1 MLKIFLWFLWL
12 SFSLLRGCGG
22 VGVEKK
28 VAKSFGSIRI
38 SSTFATANGKTA
50 DRAASASGRK
60 SGPGEKNRRKICT
73 SQIFG
78 VRLQRFRLTLQK

>member
-1 MLKIFLWFLWL
+1 MLKNFFVVFVAAVQ
-12 SFSLLRGCGG
+12 SVARLRRCGRR
-22 VGVEKK
+22 KK

-50 DRAASASGRK
+50 DRAASASGRE
-60 SGPGEKNRRKICT
+60 SGAGRKNRRKICT

-78 VRLQRFRLTLQK
+78 VPLQRFRLTLQK